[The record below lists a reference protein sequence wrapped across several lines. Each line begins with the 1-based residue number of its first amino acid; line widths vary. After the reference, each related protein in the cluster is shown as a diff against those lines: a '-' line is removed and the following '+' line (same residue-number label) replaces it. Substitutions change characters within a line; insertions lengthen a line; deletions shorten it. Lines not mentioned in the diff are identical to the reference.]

1 MRITAWPG
9 VPLPVPP
16 VARRALRLEAGG
28 ALVADDRAEPLSGPA
43 DDHEAYLRLCALDL
57 EDDAAILDFARR
69 HGPMGILDR
78 ERRWFKGLTDHPGF
92 EPIVVPRLREAARR
106 ALGELSVPAT
116 AYVENLEDFR
126 WGARSIRDMVRAWRW
141 VGEGRAPGRWD
152 CPVWEEGG
160 PPRSA
165 DDAQEI
171 LERGLAAGLARFHPR
186 LGPPPETTLYD
197 ACVLQLYGHIAEGA
211 RYRVCANETCGR
223 LFVRQSGRS
232 VKGGH
237 RSGGVKYC
245 SAHCARAQAQRA
257 YRRRQRAA

>member
-16 VARRALRLEAGG
+16 AARRPLRLAQGG
-28 ALVADDRAEPLSGPA
+28 ALVSDDRAISGA
-43 DDHEAYLRLCALDL
+43 DEHDGHEVYLRLCALDL
-57 EDDAAILDFARR
+57 ADDGAILEFARR
-69 HGPMGILDR
+69 QGPMGILDR
-78 ERRWFKGLTDHPGF
+78 ERRWFKGLTAEPGF
-92 EPIVVPRLREAARR
+92 EPVVVPRLREAAKR
-106 ALGELSVPAT
+106 ALTGLDVAAT

-126 WGARSIRDMVRAWRW
+126 WGATSIRDMVRAWRW
-141 VGEGRAPGRWD
+141 VNEGVEPGDWE
-152 CPVWEEGG
+152 CPVWGEGG
-160 PPRSA
+160 PPASQ
-165 DDAQEI
+165 QEALAL
-171 LERGLAAGLARFHPR
+171 LERSLADGLSRFHPR
-186 LGPPPETTLYD
+186 LGEPPELTLYD
-197 ACVLQLYGHIAEGA
+197 ACCLELYGHIAEGE